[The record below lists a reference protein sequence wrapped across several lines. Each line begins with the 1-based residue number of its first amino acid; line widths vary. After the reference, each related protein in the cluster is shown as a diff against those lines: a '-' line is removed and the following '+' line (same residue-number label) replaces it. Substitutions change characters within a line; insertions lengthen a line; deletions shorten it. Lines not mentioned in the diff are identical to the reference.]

1 MKHTEKEMLSLK
13 EEVRQMWKLVI
24 SQLEKA
30 KQSFLNADMQ
40 LALEI
45 ASREKRVD
53 AFELKIDSDC
63 ENYIALYSPVA
74 IDLRL
79 VLSLIKIS
87 GKLERIGDFAASIA
101 RHIIDDDCNKTD
113 EKLIEELQIER
124 MFDTLISM
132 LTDNFVALE
141 SENTKISGKILA
153 KDHEVNAIYHNAIE
167 ILTNFI
173 SNNGEWRAENGEWT
187 TDSGEWRTENE
198 KPSLPHPHLHA
209 SEVRCVLKLLLVIRK
224 LERIGD
230 HCSSIVEEIVFYV
243 DAKVLKHSG
252 KPQPKA
258 DNEKNKQISSKTT
271 IFTGEKHRP
280 PSKKRNE
287 NA

>member
-1 MKHTEKEMLSLK
+1 MKHTEREMQSLR
-13 EEVRQMWKLVI
+13 EEVNQMWKLVI

-30 KQSFLNADMQ
+30 KQSFLNSDIE

-87 GKLERIGDFAASIA
+87 NTLERIGDFAAGVA
-101 RHIIDDDCNKTD
+101 RHVIDNDCNTV
-113 EKLIEELQIER
+113 EAKLVEELQMEKI
-124 MFDTLISM
+124 FDTLIGM
-132 LTDNFVALE
+132 LSDGFVALE

-153 KDHEVNAIYHNAIE
+153 KDEEVDEVYHNAINVLSDY
-167 ILTNFI
+167 IP
-173 SNNGEWRAENGEWT
+173 NNPT
-187 TDSGEWRTENE
+187 YT
-198 KPSLPHPHLHA
+198 
-209 SEVRCVLKLLLVIRK
+209 RCGLKLLLLIRK

-230 HCSSIVEEIVFYV
+230 HCSNIVEEIVFYV
-243 DAKVLKHSG
+243 DAKVLKHNG
-252 KPQPKA
+252 KK
-258 DNEKNKQISSKTT
+258 
-271 IFTGEKHRP
+271 
-280 PSKKRNE
+280 
-287 NA
+287 